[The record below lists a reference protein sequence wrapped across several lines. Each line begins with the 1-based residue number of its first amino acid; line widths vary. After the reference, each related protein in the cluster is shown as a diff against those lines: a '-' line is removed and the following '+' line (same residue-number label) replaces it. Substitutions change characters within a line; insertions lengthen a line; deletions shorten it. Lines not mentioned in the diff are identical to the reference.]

1 MSYSISFNKPYGADY
16 TLPQYQD
23 RITDDIWFTRL
34 NSGGPLFNYKYYV
47 DYGYTNPTTEQ
58 VGSDFWYEGAPNY
71 GGTVLVKWA
80 ILSKSGFPDQNAPGI
95 NSSLFGTIGVTT
107 NFYSFSQM
115 CVLLTAMI
123 DESSKPISLTNP
135 SSSNQWLL
143 QDSNTAGSTFMPY
156 LVNKDLC
163 CYIPST
169 NQYFKINIS
178 SWGGNGSPS
187 ITYTR
192 TPLFY
197 PKYPFYKQVL
207 HQNDNYTD
215 YRITY
220 YADSSALVNIYQK
233 NGTTNCYQLVG
244 NVNVPFCQSP
254 VPYVPPTP
262 PAPPGPP
269 VPPEPTDQIQTFTT
283 TGATTW
289 TAPSTTTSIEYLVVG
304 GGGGGGGAYDTGS
317 GGGGGAGLVLAG
329 TIAVVPNTTYNIYVG
344 AGGAGGFGNRTG
356 VPNETPGS
364 VGENSY
370 FDTIIATGGSGG
382 YASRTAPGGVGV
394 GGAIANIGTLVGGGG
409 GNGGGN
415 GASSA
420 SAGGGG
426 GNGSAGGTTTN
437 NTGGVGG
444 SGVTSVISGS
454 TITYGAGGSGGRDN
468 VNVNGAN
475 GAANSGNGGE
485 GASSVSSDNGIAGN
499 GGSGI
504 VIIKYNI

>member
-1 MSYSISFNKPYGADY
+1 MSYSISFNKPYNTDY
-16 TLPQYQD
+16 TLAQYQD

-47 DYGYTNPTTEQ
+47 DNGYTNPTTDQ
-58 VGSDFWYEGAPNY
+58 LQKDFWYEGAPNY
-71 GGTVLVKWA
+71 GGTVGVKWA
-80 ILSKSGFPDQNAPGI
+80 ILSKSGFPDQNAVGI

-123 DESSKPISLTNP
+123 NESSKPISLTNP
-135 SSSNQWLL
+135 SSSNEWLL
-143 QDSNTAGSTFMPY
+143 ENNDTVDSTSMPS

-163 CYIPST
+163 CYIPSI

-178 SWGGNGSPS
+178 SWGANGSPS

-220 YADSSALVNIYQK
+220 YIDGSALVNIYQK

-254 VPYVPPTP
+254 VPYIPPTP

-269 VPPEPTDQIQTFTT
+269 VSPESTTQIQIFSA

-304 GGGGGGGAYDTGS
+304 GGGGGGGAFDTGS

-329 TIAVVPNTTYNIYVG
+329 TIPVAPNSTYNIYVG
-344 AGGAGGFGNRTG
+344 AGGTGGTADRT
-356 VPNETPGS
+356 VPTETSGS
-364 VGENSY
+364 NGENSY
-370 FDTIIATGGSGG
+370 FNTIIASGGIGG
-382 YASRTAPGGVGV
+382 YASRTAPDGVGV

-409 GNGGGN
+409 GNGGGSA
-415 GASSA
+415 GSTA

-426 GNGSAGGTTTN
+426 GNGSAGGTTTT

-444 SGVTSVISGS
+444 SGVTSIISGS
-454 TITYGAGGSGGRDN
+454 TIIYGVGGNGGQDN
-468 VNVNGAN
+468 VNANGAN
-475 GAANSGNGGE
+475 GAANSGNGGV
-485 GASSVSSDNGIAGN
+485 GASSVSFDNSSGGN

>member
-1 MSYSISFNKPYGADY
+1 MSYSISFNKPYCADY
-16 TLPQYQD
+16 TLSQYQD

-47 DYGYTNPTTEQ
+47 DNGYTNPTTDQ
-58 VGSDFWYEGAPNY
+58 VAKDFWYEGAPNY
-71 GGTVLVKWA
+71 GGTVGVKWA

-95 NSSLFGTIGVTT
+95 NSSLFGTIGITT

-123 DESSKPISLTNP
+123 NESSKPVSLTNP
-135 SSSNQWLL
+135 SSSNEWLL
-143 QDSNTAGSTFMPY
+143 ENNDTVDTTAMPS

-178 SWGGNGSPS
+178 SWEANGSPS

-220 YADSSALVNIYQK
+220 YIDGSALVNIYQK
-233 NGTTNCYQLVG
+233 NGRTNCYQLVG
-244 NVNVPFCQSP
+244 NVNVSYCESP

-262 PAPPGPP
+262 PSPPGPP
-269 VPPEPTDQIQTFTT
+269 VPPEPTEQIETFST

-289 TAPSTTTSIEYLVVG
+289 TAPSSVTSIEYLVVG
-304 GGGGGGGAYDTGS
+304 GGGGGGGAFDTGS
-317 GGGGGAGLVLAG
+317 GGGGGAGLVLSG
-329 TIAVVPNTTYNIYVG
+329 TIPVTPSATYNIYVG
-344 AGGAGGFGNRTG
+344 LGGAGGTADRT
-356 VPNETPGS
+356 VPTEIPGS
-364 VGENSY
+364 NGENSY
-370 FDTIIATGGSGG
+370 FDSIVATGGSGG
-382 YASRTAPGGVGV
+382 YASRTAPDGVGV
-394 GGAIANIGTLVGGGG
+394 GGTIANSGTLTAGGG
-409 GNGGGN
+409 GNGGGSA
-415 GASSA
+415 GSTA

-426 GNGSAGGTTTN
+426 GNGSVGGTTTT
-437 NTGGVGG
+437 NTPGLGG
-444 SGVTSVISGS
+444 SGITSTISGS
-454 TITYGAGGSGGRDN
+454 SITYGAGGNGGQDN
-468 VNVNGAN
+468 VNAN
-475 GAANSGNGGE
+475 GSNGTANSGNGGV
-485 GASSVSSDNGIAGN
+485 GASSVSFDNSTGGN

-504 VIIKYNI
+504 VIIKYNL

>member
-23 RITDDIWFTRL
+23 RINDNIWFTRL

-58 VGSDFWYEGAPNY
+58 LARDFWYDGAPNY
-71 GGTVLVKWA
+71 GGTVLVKWG
-80 ILSKSGFPDQNAPGI
+80 ILSKSGFPNQNAPGI

-123 DESSKPISLTNP
+123 NESSKPVALTNP

-143 QDSNTAGSTFMPY
+143 EDSNTVDTTVMPY

-178 SWGGNGSPS
+178 SWGAGNPS

-197 PKYPFYKQVL
+197 PKYAFYKQVL

-220 YADSSALVNIYQK
+220 YADGSALVNIYQK

-254 VPYVPPTP
+254 VPYVPPSP

-269 VPPEPTDQIQTFTT
+269 FPPEPTTQIQTFST

-289 TAPSTTTSIEYLVVG
+289 TAPSTTTSIEYLIVG
-304 GGGGGGGAYDTGS
+304 GGGGGGGAFDTGS
-317 GGGGGAGLVLAG
+317 GGGGGAGLVLSG
-329 TIAVVPNTTYNIYVG
+329 TISVIPNQTYNIYVG
-344 AGGAGGFGNRTG
+344 TGGVGGTADRT
-356 VPNETPGS
+356 VPIENPGS
-364 VGENSY
+364 NGENSY
-370 FDTIIATGGSGG
+370 FDSIIATGGIGG
-382 YASRTAPGGVGV
+382 YASRSAPGGVGV
-394 GGAIANIGTLVGGGG
+394 GGAIANSGTLTGGGG
-409 GNGGGN
+409 GNGGGSA
-415 GASSA
+415 GSSA

-426 GNGSAGGTTTN
+426 GNGSAGGSTTTN
-437 NTGGVGG
+437 TPGVGG
-444 SGVTSVISGS
+444 SGIVSTISGAS
-454 TITYGAGGSGGRDN
+454 VTYGAGGNGGQDN
-468 VNVNGAN
+468 VNANGAN
-475 GAANSGNGGE
+475 GTANSGNGGV
-485 GASSVSSDNGIAGN
+485 GASSTSFDSSNGGA

-504 VIIKYNI
+504 IIIKYDV